1 MNELETAFMEK
12 LSDKAANMSPEE
24 KKAMEVIQKAW
35 SGLSSSEK
43 SKFIMAY
50 AKNPSQAID
59 HIMKGL
65 KKEDLELGEDKE
77 DLEEIIGKIIKRF
90 STSGRADA
98 AEKKANALEKKAK
111 DRERLKKAKE
121 RIAASKKA
129 ERERKM
135 NKEDLDEAKKPSDDE
150 MIDVMG
156 LAKNSKEAVKL
167 IQKKYKMDAKTAE
180 AEVKRLLKKLLG
192 ESLRKDI
199 AQLSAKF
206 PEGSEVTMKHNGK
219 KGKVLSV
226 GKDHVIVGVGNKTHT
241 HKPDELIPESLDEY
255 AKENPMIMK
264 LKGKKVELLKTGSS
278 FKPTFTL
285 TVDGKEEGKFGSE
298 KDAMKH
304 FAKMTKEDVEESSSQ
319 YGKSVE
325 RIKDNK
331 KKSKIKPGELD
342 KLSRLRDMMKK
353 ANEELEEARVEAVP
367 QDAPLK
373 VKKDQQ
379 VLSYTTRGGQKMKVA
394 VAKDK
399 AFAALGHYRKM
410 GMTNVQLES
419 TEYETKSF
427 TSFIEGT
434 VDREKLVKVFDK
446 LKKGSTVKIK
456 SNDSIKKGD
465 DYIEFVVKSKS
476 TVRKG
481 EVEKIT
487 LANKGNPTGVKRFLY
502 KRVGTSMVS
511 FAVGDMAASIVDI
524 KESVELEEKTKWK
537 MGDGR
542 PRNGAR
548 IENERFWDLPY
559 DSLKYI
565 AKDAGEAMKANPTAR
580 KATTGPGNW
589 ADQVADAATV
599 MQWRKKNGI
608 KESVGLGE
616 AIDPVDIQKKLRSQG
631 SYKGVAGLNST
642 AVFHG
647 NTKVGS
653 VSHKTGKVT
662 ANNPEHKRN
671 IHSAVHESVEL
682 DEALKTTHVVID
694 TADGNRIVSSSTSEK
709 QAKYSIVSA
718 ERPPMNIKDK
728 KTLKVVQLKKP
739 VSLNKDIIG
748 TVFKESND
756 LAEDNMDKLRK
767 IRDDHQMNKING
779 VKIDATTG

>member
-98 AEKKANALEKKAK
+98 AEKKADKLEKKAK
-111 DRERLKKAKE
+111 DKERLKKAKE

-129 ERERKM
+129 EREQKQKERERKM
-135 NKEDLDEAKKPSDDE
+135 KKEDLDEAKKPSDDE

-156 LAKNSKEAVKL
+156 SAKNSKEAVKL
-167 IQKKYKMDAKTAE
+167 IQKKYKMDAKTAG

-304 FAKMTKEDVEESSSQ
+304 FAKMTKEDVEESSSE

-379 VLSYTTRGGQKMKVA
+379 VLSYTTRGGQKMKIA

-419 TEYETKSF
+419 KEYETKSF
-427 TSFIEGT
+427 TSFNEALKTTHVVIDTADGNKIVVTATNEKQAKYSIVTAEKPPMNIKDKKTLKVVQLKKPVSLNKDIIGT
-434 VDREKLVKVFDK
+434 VYKESVELDEAKLPISDEMFKS
-446 LKKGSTVKIK
+446 LKKGDKIK
-456 SNDSIKKGD
+456 IGFDSSIKKGNENT
-465 DYIEFVVKSKS
+465 YVVKSKS
-476 TVRKG
+476 KSAKYNL
-481 EVEKIT
+481 EKIT
-487 LANKGNPTGVKRFLY
+487 LKNVANPVAQASYLY
-502 KRVGTSMVS
+502 NRQGKVTM
-511 FAVGDMAASIVDI
+511 AHGDMAVTMNTAV
-524 KESVELEEKTKWK
+524 KESVDEATLEEKTKWK

-542 PRNGAR
+542 PKNGAR

-559 DSLKYI
+559 DQLKYI

-599 MQWRKKNGI
+599 MAWRKKNGI
-608 KESVGLGE
+608 KESV
-616 AIDPVDIQKKLRSQG
+616 
-631 SYKGVAGLNST
+631 
-642 AVFHG
+642 
-647 NTKVGS
+647 
-653 VSHKTGKVT
+653 
-662 ANNPEHKRN
+662 
-671 IHSAVHESVEL
+671 ESL
-682 DEALKTTHVVID
+682 D
-694 TADGNRIVSSSTSEK
+694 
-709 QAKYSIVSA
+709 
-718 ERPPMNIKDK
+718 
-728 KTLKVVQLKKP
+728 
-739 VSLNKDIIG
+739 
-748 TVFKESND
+748 
-756 LAEDNMDKLRK
+756 EDNMDKLRK

-779 VKIDATTG
+779 VKIDATTANMMLTVHDKINDKNKKALEGLINGDKAQFMRAHSLVMKILSK

>member
-90 STSGRADA
+90 SA
-98 AEKKANALEKKAK
+98 
-111 DRERLKKAKE
+111 
-121 RIAASKKA
+121 
-129 ERERKM
+129 
-135 NKEDLDEAKKPSDDE
+135 KEDLDEAKKPSDDE

-156 LAKNSKEAVKL
+156 PAKNSKEAVKL
-167 IQKKYKMDAKTAE
+167 IQKKYKMNAKTAE

-199 AQLSAKF
+199 AKLSAKF
-206 PEGSEVTMKHNGK
+206 PEGSTVTMKHNGK

-226 GKDHVIVGVGNKTHT
+226 GKDHVIVGVGDNKTHT

-304 FAKMTKEDVEESSSQ
+304 FAKMTKEDVEESSSE

-379 VLSYTTRGGQKMKVA
+379 VLSYTTRGGQKMKIA

-419 TEYETKSF
+419 KEYETKGF
-427 TSFIEGT
+427 TSFNEGT
-434 VDREKLVKVFDK
+434 
-446 LKKGSTVKIK
+446 
-456 SNDSIKKGD
+456 
-465 DYIEFVVKSKS
+465 
-476 TVRKG
+476 
-481 EVEKIT
+481 
-487 LANKGNPTGVKRFLY
+487 
-502 KRVGTSMVS
+502 
-511 FAVGDMAASIVDI
+511 
-524 KESVELEEKTKWK
+524 
-537 MGDGR
+537 
-542 PRNGAR
+542 
-548 IENERFWDLPY
+548 
-559 DSLKYI
+559 
-565 AKDAGEAMKANPTAR
+565 
-580 KATTGPGNW
+580 
-589 ADQVADAATV
+589 
-599 MQWRKKNGI
+599 
-608 KESVGLGE
+608 
-616 AIDPVDIQKKLRSQG
+616 
-631 SYKGVAGLNST
+631 
-642 AVFHG
+642 
-647 NTKVGS
+647 
-653 VSHKTGKVT
+653 
-662 ANNPEHKRN
+662 
-671 IHSAVHESVEL
+671 VEL
-682 DEALKTTHVVID
+682 DEAKSV
-694 TADGNRIVSSSTSEK
+694 
-709 QAKYSIVSA
+709 
-718 ERPPMNIKDK
+718 
-728 KTLKVVQLKKP
+728 
-739 VSLNKDIIG
+739 
-748 TVFKESND
+748 D

-779 VKIDATTG
+779 VKIDATTANMMLTVHDKINDKNKKALEGLINGDKAQFMRAHSLVMKILSK